1 MIKDLELPDLGEGID
16 GAEISEIPVSVGDE
30 ITKDQTILI
39 LESDKASMEIPSDFT
54 GTLKEILVSTGDE
67 VSTGQLLMKI
77 DSSDESSDQDKK
89 EDETDKTAGSS
100 ESKSTVE
107 DSDLGNTAPIQAPK
121 LDLNLSSSDGI
132 FASPG
137 VRRLARELQINLNHI
152 NGTGEKNRI
161 TKDDLNNYILRQ
173 MASSSG
179 SSMPTPI
186 VQEDFSQ
193 WGEIENQKLTKIKR
207 ITGKRLQAA
216 WQTIPHVTQFDEA
229 DITDLDT
236 YRKKLK
242 EKLLKDG
249 IKVTFLPFL
258 IKALTHALKEMP
270 EFNSS
275 LDSSSTNLVIK
286 KYINIG
292 IAVDTPTGLVVPV
305 ISNADQKSISDLSI
319 ELVDISNRARNKKLK
334 PAELRGG
341 TFTISSLGGI
351 GGSFFTPIIN
361 PPEVAIIGVSQSVW
375 KNTFNRNEKK
385 SELKYIMP
393 FSLSYDH
400 RIIDGAAGAR
410 FTKRFK
416 EILDDLSFFKD

>member
-334 PAELRGG
+334 PAELKGG

-361 PPEVAIIGVSQSVW
+361 PPEVAIIGVSQSIW
-375 KNTFNRNEKK
+375 KNIYNIKEKK

-416 EILDDLSFFKD
+416 EILNDLSFLKD

>member
-1 MIKDLELPDLGEGID
+1 
-16 GAEISEIPVSVGDE
+16 
-30 ITKDQTILI
+30 
-39 LESDKASMEIPSDFT
+39 
-54 GTLKEILVSTGDE
+54 
-67 VSTGQLLMKI
+67 
-77 DSSDESSDQDKK
+77 
-89 EDETDKTAGSS
+89 
-100 ESKSTVE
+100 
-107 DSDLGNTAPIQAPK
+107 
-121 LDLNLSSSDGI
+121 
-132 FASPG
+132 
-137 VRRLARELQINLNHI
+137 
-152 NGTGEKNRI
+152 
-161 TKDDLNNYILRQ
+161 

-179 SSMPTPI
+179 SSMPTPMA
-186 VQEDFSQ
+186 QEDFSQ
-193 WGEIENQKLTKIKR
+193 WGETENQKLTKIKR

-258 IKALTHALKEMP
+258 IKALTHVLKEMP

-334 PAELRGG
+334 PAELKGG

>member
-16 GAEISEIPVSVGDE
+16 GAEISEIPVSVGDD

-77 DSSDESSDQDKK
+77 DSSDESTDQEKK
-89 EDETDKTAGSS
+89 EDETDKTVGSS
-100 ESKSTVE
+100 ESKSEVE
-107 DSDLGNTAPIQAPK
+107 DSDLLDTPQTHAPK
-121 LDLNLSSSDGI
+121 LDLNLNSDGI

-137 VRRLARELQINLNHI
+137 VRRLARELQINLSHI

-179 SSMPTPI
+179 SSIPTPI

-242 EKLLKDG
+242 KELLKDG
-249 IKVTFLPFL
+249 IRVTFLPFL
-258 IKALTHALKEMP
+258 IKALTHILKEMP

-275 LDSSSTNLVIK
+275 IDSSSTNLVIK

-305 ISNADQKSISDLSI
+305 ILNADQKSISDLSI

-334 PAELRGG
+334 PAELKGG

-361 PPEVAIIGVSQSVW
+361 PPEVAIIGVSQSIW

-416 EILDDLSFFKD
+416 EILNDLTFFKD

>member
-54 GTLKEILVSTGDE
+54 GTLKDILVSTGDE

-89 EDETDKTAGSS
+89 EDESDKTAGLS
-100 ESKSTVE
+100 ESKSEVE
-107 DSDLGNTAPIQAPK
+107 DSDLGNTASTQTPK
-121 LDLNLSSSDGI
+121 LDLNLSSDGI

-179 SSMPTPI
+179 SSMPTPM

-193 WGEIENQKLTKIKR
+193 WGEIENQKLTKVKR

-258 IKALTHALKEMP
+258 IKTLTHVLKEMP

-334 PAELRGG
+334 PAELKGG

-361 PPEVAIIGVSQSVW
+361 PPEVAIIGVSQSIW

-385 SELKYIMP
+385 LELKYIMP

-416 EILDDLSFFKD
+416 EILNDLTFFKD

>member
-89 EDETDKTAGSS
+89 EDETDKTVGLS
-100 ESKSTVE
+100 ESKSEVE
-107 DSDLGNTAPIQAPK
+107 DSDLGNTVSTQTPK
-121 LDLNLSSSDGI
+121 LDLNLSSDGI

-137 VRRLARELQINLNHI
+137 VRRLARELQINLKHI

-179 SSMPTPI
+179 SSMSTPI

-242 EKLLKDG
+242 EKLLEDG

-258 IKALTHALKEMP
+258 IKALTLVLKEMP

-334 PAELRGG
+334 PAELKGG

-416 EILDDLSFFKD
+416 EILNDLSFFKD

>member
-100 ESKSTVE
+100 ESKSEVE
-107 DSDLGNTAPIQAPK
+107 DSDLGNTASTQTPK
-121 LDLNLSSSDGI
+121 LDLNLSSDGI

-186 VQEDFSQ
+186 IQEDFSQ

-229 DITDLDT
+229 DITDLDS

-258 IKALTHALKEMP
+258 IKALTHVLKEMP

-334 PAELRGG
+334 PAELKGG

>member
-1 MIKDLELPDLGEGID
+1 MINDLELPDLGEGID

-30 ITKDQTILI
+30 ITKDQTILV

-77 DSSDESSDQDKK
+77 DSSDLSTDQEKK
-89 EDETDKTAGSS
+89 VDETDKTADSS
-100 ESKSTVE
+100 ESKSGVE
-107 DSDLGNTAPIQAPK
+107 SSDLKNTVPVQTPK
-121 LDLNLSSSDGI
+121 LDLNLNSDGI

-137 VRRLARELQINLNHI
+137 VRRLARELQINLSHI
-152 NGTGEKNRI
+152 NGTGEKDRI

-179 SSMPTPI
+179 SSMPTSI

-193 WGEIENQKLTKIKR
+193 WGETENQKLTKIKR

-249 IKVTFLPFL
+249 LKVTFLPFL
-258 IKALTHALKEMP
+258 IKALTHILKEMP

-275 LDSSSTNLVIK
+275 LDSLSTNLVIK

-305 ISNADQKSISDLSI
+305 ISNADQKSILDLSI

-334 PAELRGG
+334 PAELKGG

>member
-1 MIKDLELPDLGEGID
+1 
-16 GAEISEIPVSVGDE
+16 
-30 ITKDQTILI
+30 
-39 LESDKASMEIPSDFT
+39 
-54 GTLKEILVSTGDE
+54 
-67 VSTGQLLMKI
+67 
-77 DSSDESSDQDKK
+77 
-89 EDETDKTAGSS
+89 
-100 ESKSTVE
+100 
-107 DSDLGNTAPIQAPK
+107 
-121 LDLNLSSSDGI
+121 
-132 FASPG
+132 
-137 VRRLARELQINLNHI
+137 
-152 NGTGEKNRI
+152 
-161 TKDDLNNYILRQ
+161 

-186 VQEDFSQ
+186 IQEDFSQ

-258 IKALTHALKEMP
+258 IKALTHVLKEMP

-305 ISNADQKSISDLSI
+305 ISNADQKSISELSI

-334 PAELRGG
+334 PAELKGG

-375 KNTFNRNEKK
+375 KNIFNGNEKK

>member
-16 GAEISEIPVSVGDE
+16 GAEISEISVSVGDE

-100 ESKSTVE
+100 DSKSKVE
-107 DSDLGNTAPIQAPK
+107 DSALGNTAPIQAPK
-121 LDLNLSSSDGI
+121 LDLNLNSDGI

-179 SSMPTPI
+179 SSIPTPV

-334 PAELRGG
+334 PAELKGG

>member
-77 DSSDESSDQDKK
+77 DSSDKSSDQEKK
-89 EDETDKTAGSS
+89 EDETNKTADSS
-100 ESKSTVE
+100 ESKSEVQ
-107 DSDLGNTAPIQAPK
+107 DSDPGNTAPTHVPK
-121 LDLNLSSSDGI
+121 LDLNLSSDGI

-137 VRRLARELQINLNHI
+137 VRRLARELQINLSHI

-161 TKDDLNNYILRQ
+161 TKDDLNNYILKQ

-179 SSMPTPI
+179 SSMPTPM

-229 DITDLDT
+229 DITDLDS

-258 IKALTHALKEMP
+258 IKALTHVLKEMP

-334 PAELRGG
+334 PAELKGG

-375 KNTFNRNEKK
+375 KNTFNGNKKK

-416 EILDDLSFFKD
+416 EILNDLSFFKD

>member
-16 GAEISEIPVSVGDE
+16 GAEISEIPVSVGDD

-54 GTLKEILVSTGDE
+54 GTLKEIFVSTGDE

-77 DSSDESSDQDKK
+77 DSSDESTNQEKK
-89 EDETDKTAGSS
+89 EDETDKITDSTEPKS
-100 ESKSTVE
+100 EIE
-107 DSDLGNTAPIQAPK
+107 DSDLLDTPQTQAPK
-121 LDLNLSSSDGI
+121 LDLNLNSDGI

-137 VRRLARELQINLNHI
+137 VRRLARELQINLSHI

-179 SSMPTPI
+179 SSIPTPI
-186 VQEDFSQ
+186 VKEDFSQ

-207 ITGKRLQAA
+207 ITGKRLQVA

-229 DITDLDT
+229 DITDLDI

-242 EKLLKDG
+242 EELLKDG

-258 IKALTHALKEMP
+258 IKALTHVLKEMP

-334 PAELRGG
+334 PAELKGG

-361 PPEVAIIGVSQSVW
+361 PPEVAIIGVSQSIW

>member
-77 DSSDESSDQDKK
+77 DSSDESYDQDKK
-89 EDETDKTAGSS
+89 EDETDKTAGLSV
-100 ESKSTVE
+100 SKSEVE
-107 DSDLGNTAPIQAPK
+107 DSDLGNTTSTQTLK
-121 LDLNLSSSDGI
+121 LDPNLSSDGI

-137 VRRLARELQINLNHI
+137 VRRLARELQINLSHI

-179 SSMPTPI
+179 SSIPTPI

-229 DITDLDT
+229 DITDLDS

-305 ISNADQKSISDLSI
+305 ISNVDQKSISDLSI
-319 ELVDISNRARNKKLK
+319 ELVDISNRARNKKDKL
-334 PAELRGG
+334 E
-341 TFTISSLGGI
+341 
-351 GGSFFTPIIN
+351 
-361 PPEVAIIGVSQSVW
+361 SQ
-375 KNTFNRNEKK
+375 K
-385 SELKYIMP
+385 
-393 FSLSYDH
+393 
-400 RIIDGAAGAR
+400 ID
-410 FTKRFK
+410 
-416 EILDDLSFFKD
+416 

>member
-89 EDETDKTAGSS
+89 EDETDKTVGLS
-100 ESKSTVE
+100 ESKSEVE
-107 DSDLGNTAPIQAPK
+107 DSDLGNTVSTQTPK
-121 LDLNLSSSDGI
+121 LDLNLSSDGI

-258 IKALTHALKEMP
+258 IKALTHVLKEMP

-305 ISNADQKSISDLSI
+305 ISNTDQKSISELSI

-334 PAELRGG
+334 PAELKGG

>member
-1 MIKDLELPDLGEGID
+1 
-16 GAEISEIPVSVGDE
+16 
-30 ITKDQTILI
+30 
-39 LESDKASMEIPSDFT
+39 
-54 GTLKEILVSTGDE
+54 
-67 VSTGQLLMKI
+67 
-77 DSSDESSDQDKK
+77 
-89 EDETDKTAGSS
+89 
-100 ESKSTVE
+100 
-107 DSDLGNTAPIQAPK
+107 
-121 LDLNLSSSDGI
+121 
-132 FASPG
+132 
-137 VRRLARELQINLNHI
+137 
-152 NGTGEKNRI
+152 
-161 TKDDLNNYILRQ
+161 

-179 SSMPTPI
+179 SSMPTPM

-229 DITDLDT
+229 DITDLDP

-258 IKALTHALKEMP
+258 IKALTHTLKEMP

-305 ISNADQKSISDLSI
+305 ISNADQKSISELSI

-361 PPEVAIIGVSQSVW
+361 PPEVAIIGVSQSIW

-400 RIIDGAAGAR
+400 RIIDGVAGAR

>member
-77 DSSDESSDQDKK
+77 DSSDESTDQEKK
-89 EDETDKTAGSS
+89 EDETDKTVGSS
-100 ESKSTVE
+100 ESKSEVE
-107 DSDLGNTAPIQAPK
+107 DSDLLDTPQTQAPK
-121 LDLNLSSSDGI
+121 LDLNLNSDGI

-137 VRRLARELQINLNHI
+137 VRRLARELQINLSHI

-179 SSMPTPI
+179 SSIPTPM

-258 IKALTHALKEMP
+258 IKALTHVLKEMP

-334 PAELRGG
+334 PAELKGG

>member
-100 ESKSTVE
+100 DSKSKVE
-107 DSDLGNTAPIQAPK
+107 DSALGNTAPIQAPK

-173 MASSSG
+173 MASSSA
-179 SSMPTPI
+179 SSIPTPV

-229 DITDLDT
+229 DITDLDS

-334 PAELRGG
+334 PAELKGG

>member
-100 ESKSTVE
+100 ESKSEVE
-107 DSDLGNTAPIQAPK
+107 DSDLGNTASTQTPK
-121 LDLNLSSSDGI
+121 LDLNLSSDGI

-137 VRRLARELQINLNHI
+137 VRRLARELKINLSHI

-186 VQEDFSQ
+186 IQEDFSQ
-193 WGEIENQKLTKIKR
+193 WGETENQKLTKIKR

-258 IKALTHALKEMP
+258 IKALTLVLKEMP

-334 PAELRGG
+334 PAELKGG

-375 KNTFNRNEKK
+375 KNTFNGNDKK
-385 SELKYIMP
+385 SDLKYIMP

>member
-16 GAEISEIPVSVGDE
+16 GAEISEIPVTVGDE

-67 VSTGQLLMKI
+67 VATGQLLMKI
-77 DSSDESSDQDKK
+77 DSSDESTDQEKK
-89 EDETDKTAGSS
+89 EDETDKTTDST
-100 ESKSTVE
+100 ESKSEVE
-107 DSDLGNTAPIQAPK
+107 DSNLGNTAPIQAPK
-121 LDLNLSSSDGI
+121 LDLNLSNDGI

-137 VRRLARELQINLNHI
+137 VRRLARELQINLSHI

-179 SSMPTPI
+179 SSIPTPI

-193 WGEIENQKLTKIKR
+193 WGETENQKLTKIKR

-258 IKALTHALKEMP
+258 IKALTHVLKEMP

-334 PAELRGG
+334 PAELKGG

-361 PPEVAIIGVSQSVW
+361 PPEVAIIGVSQSLW
-375 KNTFNRNEKK
+375 KNIFNRNEKK

>member
-67 VSTGQLLMKI
+67 VATGQLLMKI

-89 EDETDKTAGSS
+89 EDETDKTVGLS
-100 ESKSTVE
+100 ESKSEVE
-107 DSDLGNTAPIQAPK
+107 DSDLGNTASTQTPK
-121 LDLNLSSSDGI
+121 LDLNLSSDGI

-258 IKALTHALKEMP
+258 IKALTHVLKEMP

-334 PAELRGG
+334 PAELKGG

>member
-100 ESKSTVE
+100 ESKSEVE
-107 DSDLGNTAPIQAPK
+107 DSDLGNTASTQAPK
-121 LDLNLSSSDGI
+121 LDLNLSSDGI

-137 VRRLARELQINLNHI
+137 VRRLARELQINLSHI

-258 IKALTHALKEMP
+258 IKALTHVLKEMP

-334 PAELRGG
+334 PAELKGG

>member
-89 EDETDKTAGSS
+89 EDETDKTVGLS
-100 ESKSTVE
+100 ESKSEVE
-107 DSDLGNTAPIQAPK
+107 DSDLGNTVSTQTPK
-121 LDLNLSSSDGI
+121 LDLNLSSDGI

-137 VRRLARELQINLNHI
+137 VRRLARELQINLSHI

-179 SSMPTPI
+179 SSIPTSI
-186 VQEDFSQ
+186 IQEDFSQ

-242 EKLLKDG
+242 EILLKDG

-258 IKALTHALKEMP
+258 IKALTLVLKEMP

-334 PAELRGG
+334 PAELKGG

-375 KNTFNRNEKK
+375 KNTFNRNKKK

>member
-100 ESKSTVE
+100 EFKSEVE
-107 DSDLGNTAPIQAPK
+107 DSDLGNTASTQTPK
-121 LDLNLSSSDGI
+121 LDLNLSNDGI

-179 SSMPTPI
+179 SSMPTPT

-258 IKALTHALKEMP
+258 IKALTHVLKEMP

-334 PAELRGG
+334 PAELKGG

>member
-1 MIKDLELPDLGEGID
+1 MIKDLELPDLGEGIE
-16 GAEISEIPVSVGDE
+16 GAEISEISVSVGDE
-30 ITKDQTILI
+30 ITKDQTVLI

-77 DSSDESSDQDKK
+77 DSTEESTKEENDKDQTEKTAEITEPKSEVESSDQKNVIL
-89 EDETDKTAGSS
+89 S
-100 ESKSTVE
+100 
-107 DSDLGNTAPIQAPK
+107 QAPK
-121 LDLNLSSSDGI
+121 IDLNLNSDGI

-137 VRRLARELQINLNHI
+137 VRRLARELQINLSHI

-179 SSMPTPI
+179 SSMPTPMYH
-186 VQEDFSQ
+186 EDFSQ

-229 DITDLDT
+229 DITDLDD

-242 EKLLKDG
+242 ESLSKNG

-258 IKALTHALKEMP
+258 IKALSCVLKEMP

-286 KYINIG
+286 KYINVG

-305 ISNADQKSISDLSI
+305 IMNADQKSIPDLSI

-334 PAELRGG
+334 PAELKGG

-375 KNTFNRNEKK
+375 QNIFNRNEKK
-385 SELKYIMP
+385 LELKYIMP

-416 EILDDLSFFKD
+416 EILNDLSFFKD

>member
-89 EDETDKTAGSS
+89 EDETDKTVDSS
-100 ESKSTVE
+100 ESKSEVE
-107 DSDLGNTAPIQAPK
+107 DSDLGNTAPTQTPK
-121 LDLNLSSSDGI
+121 LDLNLSSDGI

-258 IKALTHALKEMP
+258 IKALTHVLKEMP

-334 PAELRGG
+334 PAELKGG

>member
-77 DSSDESSDQDKK
+77 DSSDESFDQDKK

-100 ESKSTVE
+100 DSKSKVE
-107 DSDLGNTAPIQAPK
+107 DSALGNTASTQAPK

-137 VRRLARELQINLNHI
+137 VRRLARELQINLSHI

-179 SSMPTPI
+179 SSIPTPV

-229 DITDLDT
+229 DITDLDS

>member
-89 EDETDKTAGSS
+89 EDETDKTVGSS
-100 ESKSTVE
+100 ESKSEVE
-107 DSDLGNTAPIQAPK
+107 DSDLGNTASTQTPK
-121 LDLNLSSSDGI
+121 LDLNLSSDGI

-137 VRRLARELQINLNHI
+137 VRRLARELQINLSHI

-258 IKALTHALKEMP
+258 IKALTHVLKEMP

-334 PAELRGG
+334 PAELKGG

>member
-16 GAEISEIPVSVGDE
+16 GAEISEIPVSVGDD

-77 DSSDESSDQDKK
+77 DSSDESTDQEKK
-89 EDETDKTAGSS
+89 EDETDKTVGSS
-100 ESKSTVE
+100 ESKSEVE
-107 DSDLGNTAPIQAPK
+107 DSDVLDTPQTQAPK
-121 LDLNLSSSDGI
+121 LDLNLNSDGI

-137 VRRLARELQINLNHI
+137 VRRLARELQINLSHI

-179 SSMPTPI
+179 SSMPTPT

-242 EKLLKDG
+242 EELLKDG
-249 IKVTFLPFL
+249 IRVTFLPFL
-258 IKALTHALKEMP
+258 IKALTHILKEMP

-275 LDSSSTNLVIK
+275 IDSSSTNLVIK

-305 ISNADQKSISDLSI
+305 ILNADQKSILDLSI

-334 PAELRGG
+334 PAELKGG

-361 PPEVAIIGVSQSVW
+361 PPEVAIIGVSQSIW

-416 EILDDLSFFKD
+416 EIFGDLSFFKD